1 MPMTSTHDEQRP
13 GRHTVTRSRRAA
25 SARKAAENSEKT
37 PESRPIPGSWPA
49 AKPSGDKPGEVKPG
63 EVKPNENK
71 PDEEQHSAQ
80 PSDHNEGQEQRR
92 QRQPSEAELAR
103 REAVAKFPF
112 VSVTL
117 GASGIHPST
126 SRLISFDAV
135 TYNAEGEIG
144 EATHIVFS
152 PDSDPG
158 PKHQHGLTH
167 EEVAAGIPFS
177 KALKRVDRVVDGRTL
192 IVHDATVTWGFLV
205 SEARRAM
212 TAAARQN
219 RSRNRNNRNRS
230 RRIKVG
236 HIPRPKDIIDTLA
249 TARRHEVMLQDVRLA
264 AVAISSGIPTTP
276 PTANA
281 ERAQRPAEDTAREET
296 SLLWQLYKQQSQ
308 RGEVVCLEPSEL
320 RADKFGLQRSHIRV
334 DAMEAPRMHHNPGQ
348 YTPGRELVRG
358 MEFVVAPEIAM
369 DPDIIIEAA
378 MREEMNYTEKLS
390 RETSVVVCNI
400 TTDLVGKAMH
410 ADRKDIPLMSDEAF
424 LAALERIQEAGPE
437 PVVEEKPTTAPRP
450 QRRNPNSSSAP
461 RRSNNSG
468 KPANSGNAGGNSDNT
483 DVEGNNRPQRKSTHR
498 RRRRRGSNPN
508 NQGQN
513 QNQSQSQSQG
523 QGLGQQQSNK
533 PQGSDQGSNQG
544 SKQGSKQGSNQGSSN
559 SSQQPKPGQNQG
571 GANAGGG
578 NQGGGKS
585 SNRRRRRGGRGGRN
599 RNRPRNQDNR
609 GQDGNASASNG
620 SSDN

>member
-37 PESRPIPGSWPA
+37 QSAEKTPESRPIPGSWPA
-49 AKPSGDKPGEVKPG
+49 AKPSGDKPGEAKS
-63 EVKPNENK
+63 NENK
-71 PDEEQHSAQ
+71 PDEEQQSAQ
-80 PSDHNEGQEQRR
+80 PSDHSEGQEQRR

-112 VSVTL
+112 VAVTL

-135 TYNAEGEIG
+135 TYNADGEIG

-249 TARRHEVMLQDVRLA
+249 TARRHEVVLQDVRLA
-264 AVAISSGIPTTP
+264 AVAIASGIPATP
-276 PTANA
+276 PTANV

-437 PVVEEKPTTAPRP
+437 PVVEEKHTTAPRP

-468 KPANSGNAGGNSDNT
+468 KPANSGNSGGNSDN
-483 DVEGNNRPQRKSTHR
+483 DDGEGNNRPQRKSTRR

-513 QNQSQSQSQG
+513 QNQNQSQG
-523 QGLGQQQSNK
+523 QNQGQSQGQQQSNK
-533 PQGSDQGSNQG
+533 PQSSNQG
-544 SKQGSKQGSNQGSSN
+544 SNN
-559 SSQQPKPGQNQG
+559 ASQQLKPGQNQG
-571 GANAGGG
+571 GTNAGGG
-578 NQGGGKS
+578 NQSGGNQSGNNQGGGKS

-609 GQDGNASASNG
+609 GQDGNASTIKG

>member
-25 SARKAAENSEKT
+25 SARKAAENSEKAQSAEKT
-37 PESRPIPGSWPA
+37 PEPRPIPGSWAA

-71 PDEEQHSAQ
+71 PDEEQQSAQ
-80 PSDHNEGQEQRR
+80 PSDHSEGQEQRR

-112 VSVTL
+112 VAVTL

-135 TYNAEGEIG
+135 TYNADGEIG

-249 TARRHEVMLQDVRLA
+249 TARRHEVVLQDVRLA
-264 AVAISSGIPTTP
+264 AVAIASGIPTTP
-276 PTANA
+276 PTANV

-468 KPANSGNAGGNSDNT
+468 KPANSGNSGNAGGNSDNT
-483 DVEGNNRPQRKSTHR
+483 DGENNNRPQRKSTRR

-508 NQGQN
+508 NQGQ
-513 QNQSQSQSQG
+513 
-523 QGLGQQQSNK
+523 QQSNK
-533 PQGSDQGSNQG
+533 PQGSDHGSN
-544 SKQGSKQGSNQGSSN
+544 QGSKQGSNQGSN
-559 SSQQPKPGQNQG
+559 NASQQPKPGQNQG
-571 GANAGGG
+571 GASAGGG

-609 GQDGNASASNG
+609 GQDGNASTSKG